1 MGHAGAYQDLSESMQ
16 RFYFQ
21 GVWSYNVETA
31 NDEAGL
37 DRGGGQVVYLVDSN
51 DNWEQE
57 EKEHIYEEAG

>member
-21 GVWSYNVETA
+21 GVWSYNVDTA

-37 DRGGGQVVYLVDSN
+37 DRWG
-51 DNWEQE
+51 WEQE

>member
-21 GVWSYNVETA
+21 GVWSYNVDTA

-37 DRGGGQVVYLVDSN
+37 DRWGQVVYLVDSN